1 MKIQKYTIM
10 LSFVSLVVSLITVVA
25 WCAVSFQ
32 LKPLDIATY
41 ESVIVSVLG
50 ILITLLI
57 GWNIYTIIDVKE
69 VRKEMNDCIKK
80 TDEMKTSIKESKTLS
95 NAYAFMGLAE
105 LFLDQNK
112 YVNAYLKL
120 LSSIVCFEKAGEHN
134 LALYECKRIGLLF
147 RNIRRHLT
155 IEKNYYVLDQDIY
168 NDISYGKDCAEIYR
182 MNIDDFSIEEVQ
194 KIFDHLILCSAKY
207 IEIAGCEFTLY
218 ARNVDLKQR
227 PLAIYLFL
235 LNDIPI
241 YKTYNFDRYLQFL
254 ESKLDLNLNYDSIA
268 IAEFVSGD
276 KCLRVYD
283 LIDAP
288 EI

>member
-1 MKIQKYTIM
+1 M
-10 LSFVSLVVSLITVVA
+10 LSFVSLVVSLITIVA

-50 ILITLLI
+50 ILVTLLI

-80 TDEMKTSIKESKTLS
+80 TKDLKRLNDTNSEKQKYLMD
-95 NAYAFMGLAE
+95 AYAFMGLAE

-182 MNIDDFSIEEVQ
+182 MNLEDFSIEEVQ
-194 KIFDHLILCSAKY
+194 NLFNHLIINSAKY

>member
-10 LSFVSLVVSLITVVA
+10 LSFVSLVVSLITIVA

-69 VRKEMNDCIKK
+69 VRKEMNDCINK
-80 TDEMKTSIKESKTLS
+80 TDTFEKKIGEAKTLS
-95 NAYAFMGLAE
+95 DAYAFMGLAE

-134 LALYECKRIGLLF
+134 LALYECKRIGFLF
-147 RNIRRHLT
+147 RNIRRHLA

-182 MNIDDFSIEEVQ
+182 MNLEDFSIEEVQ
-194 KIFDHLILCSAKY
+194 NLFNHLIINSAKY
-207 IEIAGCEFTLY
+207 IEIAGCEFALY

-241 YKTYNFDRYLQFL
+241 YKTYKYDRYLQFL
-254 ESKLDLNLNYDSIA
+254 ESKLDLNLNYDVIA

-283 LIDAP
+283 LIDVP